1 MVKTILSL
9 FAVEILFSC
18 SVNKIGAKE
27 DIERKDSFSYDW
39 AMNKTSFNGIRL
51 YPLKDTITSIIESQ
65 NKGVYLELERGDT
78 LVLISNIDK
87 LFNNSISSFK
97 DKSAI
102 RHFYK
107 NYNIDFYDDLPISAF
122 ITNKYDSFVYRLG
135 IKKNY
140 VLEYGIIK
148 SNLPVLNSFKVG
160 IDIKTLF
167 RRYGFLVPQKMN
179 RFKYVAIISTD
190 VIGRAWYTKYNIQIN
205 NNTSSFTVIFI
216 ELSNNII
223 KNIIFTNNGT
233 DSIIEKDI
241 LNL

>member
-9 FAVEILFSC
+9 FAVGILFSC

-39 AMNKTSFNGIRL
+39 AMNKTSFNG
-51 YPLKDTITSIIESQ
+51 ITSIIESQ

-107 NYNIDFYDDLPISAF
+107 NYNIDFDDDLPISAY
-122 ITNKYDSFVYRLG
+122 ITNKCDSFVYRLG
-135 IKKNY
+135 KKNNY

-148 SNLPVLNSFKVG
+148 SDLPVFKSFKVG

-167 RRYGFLVPQKMN
+167 RRYGFPIPQKMN
-179 RFKYVAIISTD
+179 RFKYVAFISTD

-205 NNTSSFTVIFI
+205 NNTSSFSVIFI
-216 ELSNNII
+216 ELLNNII
-223 KNIIFTNNGT
+223 KDIIFTNNGT